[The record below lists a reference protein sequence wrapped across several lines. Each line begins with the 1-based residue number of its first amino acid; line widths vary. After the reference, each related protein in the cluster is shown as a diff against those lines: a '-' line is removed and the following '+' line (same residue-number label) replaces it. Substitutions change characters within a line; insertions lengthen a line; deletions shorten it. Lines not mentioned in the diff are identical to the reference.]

1 MACTTD
7 GGLTWVKEPE
17 LLPVGQSA
25 GMEIVGLPPDGSLLV
40 LAWPGSPQTLY
51 RLPASATQWQTLGV
65 APPASGGVAYY
76 PTADGPRALREV
88 PPESAGA
95 STADHPDAVY
105 STPYPS
111 P

>member
-76 PTADGPRALREV
+76 STADCAGALWEF
-88 PPESAGA
+88 PAESAGA
-95 STADHPDAVY
+95 STPGPPADVY
-105 STPYPS
+105 
-111 P
+111 